1 MRRCRAQAMVLTHS
15 GAPVAE
21 RMPYHNVRMHG
32 LRPLIF
38 RGRCAA
44 EEPVIYVRG
53 AMYCFYRD
61 RTPARAMPP
70 AVRFP
75 GRAFGCHP
83 LFVCT
88 GMQAGAARPAMFQ
101 KSNLRLQLYE
111 SA

>member
-75 GRAFGCHP
+75 GRAFWVP
-83 LFVCT
+83 SPVC
-88 GMQAGAARPAMFQ
+88 MHRNAGWRRSPSHVSEA
-101 KSNLRLQLYE
+101 NLRLQLYE